1 MKRVLIITYYW
12 PPAGGSGVQRWLKF
26 SKYLP
31 ENGWKP
37 VIYTPLNPDN
47 NSTDESLV
55 ADILPGT
62 EVVKRKIWEPYGFY
76 KALTGKKEIKANTIS
91 DSSDNRSFTK
101 RLSLWIRGSFFI
113 PDPRCFWIR
122 PSIRFLC
129 RYLKEHPVDA
139 IISTGP
145 PHSMHLIAKGVSRR
159 TGLPWIADFR
169 DPWTEIFYFKH
180 LNLGKCALNKHKRL
194 EQSVLDEAKKVVVV
208 SSKMQNDFKHR
219 TSTPV
224 EIITNGFDPADFEKV
239 VPAKEGLT
247 VENEQPFVLTH
258 TGIFVDNGN
267 PNELW
272 NVLKE
277 KAATDKE
284 FARRLRIRLIGKVDD
299 SVIKSIADAGL
310 AANMLNMGYMP
321 HLETIAWQKSAV
333 VLLLPLRK
341 EPEAAAI
348 LTGKFFEYIASGRK
362 ILAFGPVNGDLGRA
376 LAETGSGMIVDFEDS
391 AGIKS
396 AIDVLYEEF
405 LKDSAKESLNGGGG
419 NDDMERNKAAVAA
432 AVQKYSRRSLAAD
445 YARLLD
451 SVSVGYLKSI
461 EGIECRRS
469 NQKQL

>member
-31 ENGWKP
+31 ENGWEP

-47 NSTDESLV
+47 NSTDETLA

-62 EVVKRKIWEPYGFY
+62 EIIKRKIWEPYGFY
-76 KALTGKKEIKANTIS
+76 KLLTGKREIKANTIS
-91 DSSDNRSFTK
+91 DSSDNKSFTK
-101 RLSLWIRGSFFI
+101 KLSLWVRGSFFI

-122 PSIRFLC
+122 PSIGFLC
-129 RYLKEHPVDA
+129 KYLKEHPADA

-145 PHSMHLIAKGVSRR
+145 PHSMHLIAKGLSQR

-180 LNLGKCALNKHKRL
+180 LNLGKRALNKHKRL
-194 EQSVLDEAKKVVVV
+194 EQSVLDEAKRVVVV
-208 SSKMQNDFKHR
+208 SSKMQEDFKNR

-224 EIITNGFDPADFEKV
+224 EIITNGYDPADFEKV
-239 VPAKEGLT
+239 MPAKEPVT
-247 VENEQPFVLTH
+247 AEQERPFVLTH

-267 PNELW
+267 PDKLW
-272 NVLKE
+272 SVLKE
-277 KAATDKE
+277 KAATDMT

-299 SVIKSIADAGL
+299 SVIRSIEEAGL
-310 AANMLNMGYMP
+310 AANTVNMGYMS
-321 HLETIAWQKSAV
+321 HLETIAWQKAAD

-348 LTGKFFEYIASGRK
+348 LTGKFFEYIASGRG

-376 LAETGSGMIVDFEDS
+376 LAETGSGRIVDFEDK
-391 AGIKS
+391 AGIRG
-396 AIDVLYEEF
+396 AIDELYGLF
-405 LKDSAKESLNGGGG
+405 LNSSAKGQLNIYGG
-419 NDDMERNKAAVAA
+419 DAEATERSAVMAASTSVL
-432 AVQKYSRRSLAAD
+432 KYSRRSLAAD

-451 SVSVGYLKSI
+451 ATVNSL
-461 EGIECRRS
+461 
-469 NQKQL
+469 

>member
-1 MKRVLIITYYW
+1 MRRVLIITYYW

-31 ENGWKP
+31 ENGWEP

-47 NSTDESLV
+47 NSTDKSLV

-91 DSSDNRSFTK
+91 DSSDNRSFIK

-122 PSIRFLC
+122 PSIKFLC

-145 PHSMHLIAKGVSRR
+145 PHSMHLIAKGVSCK

-208 SSKMQNDFKHR
+208 SSKMQNDFKRR

-224 EIITNGFDPADFEKV
+224 EIITNGYDPADFEKV
-239 VPAKEGLT
+239 VPAKEDLT
-247 VENEQPFVLTH
+247 VDNEKPFVLTH

-272 NVLKE
+272 RVLKD
-277 KAATDKE
+277 KAIADSG
-284 FARRLRIRLIGKVDD
+284 FAHRLRIRLIGKVDD

-310 AANMLNMGYMP
+310 LSNTLNMGYMP
-321 HLETIAWQKSAV
+321 HLETIAWQKSAD

-376 LAETGSGMIVDFEDS
+376 LAETGSGRIVDFEDRD
-391 AGIKS
+391 GIKA
-396 AIDVLYEEF
+396 AIDDLYEAFRKGTENNNSSGM
-405 LKDSAKESLNGGGG
+405 DRCGVTSATTSAT
-419 NDDMERNKAAVAA
+419 AA
-432 AVQKYSRRSLAAD
+432 QKYSRRSLAAD
-445 YARLLD
+445 YAKVLD
-451 SVSVGYLKSI
+451 ATVNSL
-461 EGIECRRS
+461 
-469 NQKQL
+469 